1 MIAGVPLGQILSTG
15 GGWLVAV
22 AAAGFAVWLV
32 LTGKLVPHSQLEDV
46 QADRDSW
53 RTSHDTQQQITLK
66 QGLTLERLLV
76 LAETSATAL
85 QAIQTARGRGDDL
98 P

>member
-1 MIAGVPLGQILSTG
+1 MVAGVPFAQILGTG

-22 AAAGFAVWLV
+22 VACGFFLWLV

-66 QGLTLERLLV
+66 QGVTLERLLV
-76 LAETSATAL
+76 LAETSAAAL
-85 QAIQTARGRGDDL
+85 QAIQTVRERGEL